1 MDILEILE
9 IELPCDSARAVLVIS
24 LKGSK
29 ETYHR
34 DTCTPTITRKWNK
47 PRCPLAE
54 DWAKEVSHRL
64 TMTV

>member
-24 LKGSK
+24 LRGSK

-34 DTCTPTITRKWNK
+34 DTCTPHNNQ
-47 PRCPLAE
+47 E
-54 DWAKEVSHRL
+54 MEQV
-64 TMTV
+64 